1 MTEISMTPTDYHA
14 ITDAHDH
21 IRRAVSAVQAAEP
34 FDSSAMVVLDHIR
47 KRLTG
52 CLQQLEAL
60 KRDAQV
66 TP

>member
-1 MTEISMTPTDYHA
+1 MSEIRMSRQDYRA
-14 ITDAHDH
+14 IDDARDH
-21 IRRAVSAVQAAEP
+21 TARALSAAQAAEP

-60 KRDAQV
+60 KRDARV